1 MPPIRKKTQETIGPN
16 ASASHIQNML
26 ICLTHV
32 KSSRKQNEVK
42 SYVFDIGCD
51 IRGFVKFDY
60 VSYGQRFRLSKKKK
74 IIYISIYY
82 IFTIKIQ

>member
-16 ASASHIQNML
+16 ASESHIQNML
-26 ICLTHV
+26 IYLTHV

-60 VSYGQRFRLSKKKK
+60 VSYGQRFRLSKK
-74 IIYISIYY
+74 INYLHIHLLYIYY
-82 IFTIKIQ
+82 